1 MGALV
6 IGSTSTRKWIEFS
19 DAEPKGVGTPVD
31 TYVFTVQLDNLRAST
46 GPLDTH
52 NDFAKDGRRL
62 ARLFD
67 EMARE
72 WRGWKGEK
80 AWRSTD
86 GEVSLTFTHDRVGYV
101 QVLVRV
107 RDAPMANWE
116 VTGKVPIELGSLEN
130 LAKDVAAYFRV

>member
-1 MGALV
+1 MEALV
-6 IGSTSTRKWIEFS
+6 IGSTSNRKWIEFS

-31 TYVFTVQLDNLRAST
+31 TYVFTVQLENLRAST
-46 GPLDTH
+46 GRLDTH
-52 NDFAKDGRRL
+52 NNFANDGRRL

-67 EMARE
+67 EMARD

-86 GEVSLTFTHDRVGYV
+86 SEVSLTFTHDGVGLV
-101 QVLVRV
+101 HVVVRV
-107 RDAPMANWE
+107 RGAPMANWE
-116 VTGKVPIELGSLEN
+116 VTVKVPIELGSLDK